1 MLRGTGV
8 VSPALDRLAAQGI
21 LFTDAHATAPLCS
34 PARGSL
40 FTGQYPHRNGLIGL
54 AHHGFAYHPGVQTL
68 PSLLADGGYRTVL
81 IGMQHESTDPTTLG
95 FDTVDVSESRCD
107 YVTDEA
113 IGWLEREGV
122 TDQPFF
128 LTAGFF
134 ETHRPYP
141 DDEYDHADPNAIGVP
156 DFLPDTLTC
165 ARTLPGCTAPSPRPM
180 RRWAD
185 CSTLWRAWDWTA
197 TPGSCSPPIT
207 VSRSRARSPRCTR
220 RARGSR

>member
-1 MLRGTGV
+1 MGDAGANVIFIHWHDLGRHLPCYGAQGV

-122 TDQPFF
+122 ITGYTVKVDPGRVGRPVDALVDIRLLPSTDPDQ
-128 LTAGFF
+128 F
-134 ETHRPYP
+134 ERLVHREIEHFG
-141 DDEYDHADPNAIGVP
+141 DRFAA
-156 DFLPDTLTC
+156 F
-165 ARTLPGCTAPSPRPM
+165 A
-180 RRWAD
+180 
-185 CSTLWRAWDWTA
+185 STLRILQVGA
-197 TPGSCSPPIT
+197 TLRLGRICLQH
-207 VSRSRARSPRCTR
+207 
-220 RARGSR
+220 